1 MYSTFAYDFFFPFSL
16 MLGRFS
22 WFNPKSL
29 LLPGSLCFGAFVN
42 GCSYRIHQLGWKW
55 KKWKKT
61 QKKSIYRMWTI
72 SRRDSGTQVPF
83 SPLLKEAI

>member
-1 MYSTFAYDFFFPFSL
+1 MFSTFAYDFFSPFSL

-42 GCSYRIHQLGWKW
+42 GCSYRIHQLGCE
-55 KKWKKT
+55 WKKT

-72 SRRDSGTQVPF
+72 SRRDSGTEVPF